1 MSTEQ
6 TAMQESGG
14 GLKSPQANP
23 QGQLAAPEPSTT
35 QTSDVQESAGS
46 PATTQGSASV
56 VAAQASAPSPPE
68 QSTST
73 SGSVQGDI
81 DMTDAGG
88 PDNISISDRQ
98 RLIQDIISVPRDATA
113 IMRACAQNIPDN
125 CDINYKQLKVILH
138 PDRFVSPADKPIA
151 DEAFKRVSWAE
162 GEIEKRFPSELDR
175 NHHFFQGGG
184 SDSEQHVEGELSS
197 YHKQAHEEAT
207 PFIQSLYFGFQ
218 KDPRVNLYQGPIPAA
233 IRTPAEKLEIINK
246 KIREGNSQLE
256 KESELGI
263 IRYQELL
270 GYWRPIFL
278 SPELAP
284 SQMKA
289 IKAYCDKF
297 HYPSEWATP
306 PPKNSTNSP
315 EAPNSANSS
324 QAPNSQPHSHHAP
337 ISHPDSNKAGSQLQH
352 VSAGSRTRTIALLPR
367 RVVRSLKPGFTS
379 TGDRI
384 RMIQHLGL
392 MGARFV
398 VEDANGRIR
407 LMSSAATGGQLAI
420 DGAKSAGVPDT
431 LRGDKEVNNLR
442 IQIRATFGGTYGLNW
457 VAVGEVNSMCD
468 KSPYMVVG
476 FFHEGP
482 GGNPPLQ
489 EVGLS
494 RSALKKILSPKEAD
508 RLISEA
514 LTYDPD
520 IALQDAI
527 SDLSGLSLKSG
538 GHSSQLPDFGLPAPR
553 DTGYLPHVPN
563 MAPQLGVG
571 SNMSQPAS
579 FSYPVQQHQFG
590 YSQQPN
596 MP

>member
-1 MSTEQ
+1 MPAQ
-6 TAMQESGG
+6 K
-14 GLKSPQANP
+14 L
-23 QGQLAAPEPSTT
+23 
-35 QTSDVQESAGS
+35 DV
-46 PATTQGSASV
+46 
-56 VAAQASAPSPPE
+56 
-68 QSTST
+68 
-73 SGSVQGDI
+73 
-81 DMTDAGG
+81 
-88 PDNISISDRQ
+88 
-98 RLIQDIISVPRDATA
+98 
-113 IMRACAQNIPDN
+113 
-125 CDINYKQLKVILH
+125 
-138 PDRFVSPADKPIA
+138 
-151 DEAFKRVSWAE
+151 
-162 GEIEKRFPSELDR
+162 
-175 NHHFFQGGG
+175 
-184 SDSEQHVEGELSS
+184 
-197 YHKQAHEEAT
+197 
-207 PFIQSLYFGFQ
+207 
-218 KDPRVNLYQGPIPAA
+218 
-233 IRTPAEKLEIINK
+233 INK
-246 KIREGNSQLE
+246 KIQEGNSKLQ

-270 GYWRPIFL
+270 GYWRPMFL

-284 SQMKA
+284 SQMQA
-289 IKAYCDKF
+289 IKAYCDRF

-306 PPKNSTNSP
+306 PSNHST
-315 EAPNSANSS
+315 NSS
-324 QAPNSQPHSHHAP
+324 QAPNSQPHSNHAP
-337 ISHPDSNKAGSQLQH
+337 ISHPASNKAGSQLQH

-367 RVVRSLKPGFTS
+367 RVVRSIKPGFTS

-431 LRGDKEVNNLR
+431 LRGDQEVNNLR
-442 IQIRATFGGTYGLNW
+442 VQIRATFGGTYGLNW

-468 KSPYMVVG
+468 KSPYVVVG

-482 GGNPPLQ
+482 GGSPPLQ

-520 IALQDAI
+520 ITLQDAI

-553 DTGYLPHVPN
+553 DTNYLPHVPN
-563 MAPQLGVG
+563 MPSQVG
-571 SNMSQPAS
+571 MASNMSQPAS
-579 FSYPVQQHQFG
+579 FSLPQQHLFDYG
-590 YSQQPN
+590 QQQK
-596 MP
+596 MQ